1 MSAFNANFLLNRQS
15 RQSRKDEERESSSS
29 WIREMTT
36 DTLRYSGLYSTTLD
50 ASPNGSGVQIDIEEN
65 YDTIGTRVWDC
76 SVLMSHQFLHH
87 HRRLERQSSPNPN
100 LLSFSS
106 RTILEIGS
114 GCGLLPIAM
123 SKALPTGSITATE
136 YLPGIIEHLQNQ
148 VSKNGCESDVKVA
161 KLDWFCPE
169 DINLVSRA
177 CDTLIMSDCTLNSRE
192 SPQILSTFEDILV
205 TSYRHKFKEGGRVK
219 HTDAIVGL
227 CYQRE
232 GSSRFLKLA
241 RTRFDLTKI
250 EDYHPKY
257 SNFFKGKERY
267 AVYHMVLK
275 GEGLIGAVCAD
286 GTDVEAFRN
295 FYESIEGG
303 YSLPNRNVKTLS
315 PSSSFSSTSLGPP
328 PITAMKH
335 MFPKVTYAIWL
346 EFLDTSNAV
355 NKIMDKLNPR
365 YWEGFNPHITLSVGF
380 KNKRADCGDG
390 EDSDDT
396 DRFSGVESEN
406 ILSEILEKYHKVNIR
421 EPEVT
426 IRTSKNKQGNGGKF
440 FNVFRYDAYKA
451 TIPFL
456 LIDSSDSLEILN
468 EFCNDIVEGERDR
481 SEFQPHVALAY
492 YDSGEVGVEGF
503 EEVGREV
510 EEHGIEVLKGN
521 KVAISFYEI
530 TGEGTSEWRCMCR
543 REIGVSGEFEGVFK
557 LFEGALFECEVRV
570 SEGKGL
576 GVFSKTK
583 IPEGTFL
590 GVYEGEIKDEEDDKM
605 SNYGDFGNGQ
615 YLFSVPGTTKF
626 FDAGEGDK
634 GNWTR
639 YINHSKEGCNVITKV
654 KALEGWEKW
663 SEEEEVILE
672 GGEFWSI
679 DKGEDVWGGGLGWVD
694 VEGGARKR
702 IEFYSSKVI
711 EIGEELSFDYGA
723 GADLGRHPFK
733 ITT

>member
-1 MSAFNANFLLNRQS
+1 M
-15 RQSRKDEERESSSS
+15 
-29 WIREMTT
+29 
-36 DTLRYSGLYSTTLD
+36 
-50 ASPNGSGVQIDIEEN
+50 
-65 YDTIGTRVWDC
+65 
-76 SVLMSHQFLHH
+76 
-87 HRRLERQSSPNPN
+87 
-100 LLSFSS
+100 
-106 RTILEIGS
+106 
-114 GCGLLPIAM
+114 
-123 SKALPTGSITATE
+123 
-136 YLPGIIEHLQNQ
+136 
-148 VSKNGCESDVKVA
+148 
-161 KLDWFCPE
+161 
-169 DINLVSRA
+169 
-177 CDTLIMSDCTLNSRE
+177 
-192 SPQILSTFEDILV
+192 
-205 TSYRHKFKEGGRVK
+205 
-219 HTDAIVGL
+219 
-227 CYQRE
+227 
-232 GSSRFLKLA
+232 A
-241 RTRFDLTKI
+241 RTRFDLAKI

-275 GEGLIGAVCAD
+275 GEELIGAVCAD

-396 DRFSGVESEN
+396 DRFSGVEVRQGDSKILLRVILTILQSEN

-426 IRTSKNKQGNGGKF
+426 IRTSKNKQGNGGKVRFREWQLADNDYFNFSLSQF

-456 LIDSSDSLEILN
+456 LIDSSDSLKFLN
-468 EFCNDIVEGERDR
+468 ECCNDIVEGERDR

-576 GVFSKTK
+576 G
-583 IPEGTFL
+583 
-590 GVYEGEIKDEEDDKM
+590 GEKK
-605 SNYGDFGNGQ
+605 
-615 YLFSVPGTTKF
+615 LK
-626 FDAGEGDK
+626 K
-634 GNWTR
+634 GKR
-639 YINHSKEGCNVITKV
+639 RRRRRRRR
-654 KALEGWEKW
+654 
-663 SEEEEVILE
+663 
-672 GGEFWSI
+672 
-679 DKGEDVWGGGLGWVD
+679 
-694 VEGGARKR
+694 RKKKKKKYQR
-702 IEFYSSKVI
+702 C
-711 EIGEELSFDYGA
+711 ELSSNKTVTQFSPKPRYPKERFWECTRG
-723 GADLGRHPFK
+723 K
-733 ITT
+733 